1 MHPVYVLMNDT
12 MTIMLLLLVTKCL
25 NDNIIIELPSW
36 ASLDILFQRLIVDG
50 KNVCWLKAVF
60 NLGTVNGLVS
70 EERVL

>member
-1 MHPVYVLMNDT
+1 MNDT

-25 NDNIIIELPSW
+25 NDIMELPSW